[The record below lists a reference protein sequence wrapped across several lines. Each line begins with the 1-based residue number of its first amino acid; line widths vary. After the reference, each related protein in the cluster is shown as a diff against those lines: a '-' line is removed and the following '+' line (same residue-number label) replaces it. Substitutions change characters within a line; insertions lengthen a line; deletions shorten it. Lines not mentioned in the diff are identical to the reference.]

1 MARNDIVRI
10 LLILGAIVAII
21 EGVWALLHLGGSGEG
36 LILDIAFA
44 IGVIVIGVILLGSV
58 GAIHT
63 KHKISVG
70 HWLIMIILGIVLYF
84 LHATYGGIIVI
95 IAGIVALVLSL

>member
-10 LLILGAIVAII
+10 LLILGAVVAII
-21 EGVWALLHLGGSGEG
+21 EGIWHLLPPWGGGEEAILG
-36 LILDIAFA
+36 IAFA
-44 IGVIVIGVILLGSV
+44 IGCIVIGVILLGSV
-58 GAIHT
+58 GAIKT

-70 HWLIMIILGIVLYF
+70 HWLIMIILGVVLYF
-84 LHATYGGIIVI
+84 LNATYGGIIVI

>member
-10 LLILGAIVAII
+10 LLILGAVVAII
-21 EGVWALLHLGGSGEG
+21 EGIFGVLPPWGSSEG
-36 LILDIAFA
+36 AIISIAMHIA
-44 IGVIVIGVILLGSV
+44 CIVIGIILLGSV

-70 HWLIMIILGIVLYF
+70 HWLIMIILGVVLWY
-84 LHATYGGIIVI
+84 LGATYGGIIVI
-95 IAGIVALVLSL
+95 IAGIVALVISL